1 MKNILTDDFLIDEI
15 KNRFTEKNN
24 QILQLSFELDELRK
38 KLFDSEHL
46 KTKFL
51 SIIRNELKNPV
62 SAISGLSKLV
72 VQKDFDSVEDIKKI
86 MSTIRLEAVKF
97 ALQLDNVLI
106 ASSYEGGDNNLF
118 LSGFD
123 LCELIYQ
130 VKRSFEDEIKSRQK
144 IVETQMDH
152 EIKIYAD
159 REKLKLVFKNFL
171 DNALKFSE
179 KNIKIIVLKRKN
191 SAVVSFYNDGYE
203 IEEKN
208 HHRIFERFSPLDSGL
223 SRKYSGVG
231 LGLCVCGA
239 IIESHGGK
247 TDFSSGQGSGT
258 LFEIELPLDDKSQG
272 EADDIESG
280 EGFIIL

>member
-1 MKNILTDDFLIDEI
+1 MKNNMTDEFLLEEI
-15 KNRFTEKNN
+15 KNRLLEKNN
-24 QILQLSFELDELRK
+24 KIAKLSLELEEARE

-46 KTKFL
+46 KTNFL

-72 VQKDFDSVEDIKKI
+72 VQKDFDSVGEIKNVL
-86 MSTIRLEAVKF
+86 STIRLEAIKF
-97 ALQLDNVLI
+97 ALQLDNVLT
-106 ASSYEGGDNNLF
+106 ASSFEGGENNSF

-123 LCELIYQ
+123 LCELVYE
-130 VKRSFEDEIKSRQK
+130 VKRSFEDEIKSRGRH
-144 IVETQMDH
+144 VETEFID

-179 KNIKIIVLKRKN
+179 KNVKLTVSRRNEHALI
-191 SAVVSFYNDGYE
+191 SFYNDGYE

-208 HHRIFERFSPLDSGL
+208 HHKIFERFAPLDSGL

-239 IIESHGGK
+239 IIENHGGK
-247 TDFSSGQGSGT
+247 IDFSSGKGNGT
-258 LFEIELPLDDKSQG
+258 LFEIELPIAGKNQE
-272 EADDIESG
+272 EAADIESG

>member
-1 MKNILTDDFLIDEI
+1 MKNNFTDESLADEI
-15 KNRFTEKNN
+15 KSRFLEKNN
-24 QILQLSFELDELRK
+24 KILKLSSELQELRE

-72 VQKDFDSVEDIKKI
+72 AQKNFDSVDDIKKI
-86 MSTIRLEAVKF
+86 MKTIRLEAFKF
-97 ALQLDNVLI
+97 ALQLDNVLT

-123 LCELIYQ
+123 ICELVYE
-130 VKRSFEDEIKSRQK
+130 VEKSFEDEIVSRDK
-144 IVETQMDH
+144 NVEIQIDDQV
-152 EIKIYAD
+152 KIYAD
-159 REKLKLVFKNFL
+159 REKIKLIIKNFL
-171 DNALKFSE
+171 DNAIKFSE
-179 KNIKIIVLKRKN
+179 NNIKVIVLKRNN
-191 SAVVSFYNDGYE
+191 SAVISFYNDGYE

-208 HHRIFERFSPLDSGL
+208 HHKIFERFTPLDSGL
-223 SRKYSGVG
+223 SRRFSGVG

-247 TDFSSGQGSGT
+247 LDFSSGQGKGT
-258 LFEIELPLDDKSQG
+258 FFEVELPLDG
-272 EADDIESG
+272 ENQEEASHNESG

>member
-1 MKNILTDDFLIDEI
+1 MKNNITDEFLLEEI
-15 KNRFTEKNN
+15 KNRLSEKNN
-24 QILQLSFELDELRK
+24 KILQLSSDLEEARE

-72 VQKDFDSVEDIKKI
+72 AQKDFDSAAEIKNVLN
-86 MSTIRLEAVKF
+86 TIRLEAIKF
-97 ALQLDNVLI
+97 ALQLDNVLT
-106 ASSYEGGDNNLF
+106 ASSFEGGENNSF

-123 LCELIYQ
+123 LCELIYE
-130 VKRSFEDEIKSRQK
+130 VKRSFEDEIKSRGRN
-144 IVETQMDH
+144 VETELGE

-179 KNIKIIVLKRKN
+179 KQIKIIVSKRN
-191 SAVVSFYNDGYE
+191 RNAVVSFYNDGYE

-208 HHRIFERFSPLDSGL
+208 HHKIFERFAPLDSGL

-231 LGLCVCGA
+231 LGLCVSGA
-239 IIESHGGK
+239 IIENHGGK
-247 TDFSSGQGSGT
+247 INFSSGKGKGT
-258 LFEIELPLDDKSQG
+258 VFEVELPLAGINQD
-272 EADDIESG
+272 EAADIESG